1 MERVAGA
8 GILMASGVN
17 EDEESQ
23 DSPFDRLEGKINS
36 LIERYQGLQKEYRE
50 SSLQLAERE
59 ARIQHLEEQVRKLE
73 EQRAEARRR
82 LDGLI
87 ERLTRIA

>member
-1 MERVAGA
+1 
-8 GILMASGVN
+8 MASGVDG
-17 EDEESQ
+17 DEESQ
-23 DSPFDRLEGKINS
+23 NSPFDRLEGKINA
-36 LIERYQGLQKEYRE
+36 LIERYEGLQKEYRE

-59 ARIQHLEEQVRKLE
+59 ARIHQLEEQVRNLE

-87 ERLTRIA
+87 ERLTQIS